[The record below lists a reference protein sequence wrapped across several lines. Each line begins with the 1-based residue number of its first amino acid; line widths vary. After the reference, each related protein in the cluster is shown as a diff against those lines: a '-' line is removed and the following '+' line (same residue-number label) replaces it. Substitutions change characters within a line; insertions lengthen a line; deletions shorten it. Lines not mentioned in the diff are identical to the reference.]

1 MRTACTLLIAA
12 MMAGSAFAA
21 DKPTP
26 RQKEAAEERLLA
38 TEQREDDGGLGALFH
53 ASPERVKAR
62 LGDPDVARA
71 EGRGGFWT
79 YRLPHCA
86 LFLFF
91 HEGPRGM
98 RVTSASTGPRKRG
111 EPAPTVP
118 ACLASAVQLPEPEN

>member
-1 MRTACTLLIAA
+1 MRMACTLLIAA
-12 MMAGSAFAA
+12 TLAGSALAA
-21 DKPTP
+21 EKPGA
-26 RQKEAAEERLLA
+26 RREAAAEERLG
-38 TEQREDDGGLGALFH
+38 EDDSGLGALFH

-111 EPAPTVP
+111 EAVLSVP
-118 ACLASAVQLPEPEN
+118 ACLASAVQLPDPEN

>member
-12 MMAGSAFAA
+12 TLAGSALAA
-21 DKPTP
+21 EKPAA
-26 RQKEAAEERLLA
+26 RREAAEERLA
-38 TEQREDDGGLGALFH
+38 EDDSGLGALFH

-71 EGRGGFWT
+71 EGKGGFWT

-91 HEGPRGM
+91 HEGPKGM